1 MSVRS
6 GNMQNVFPESSPSS
20 KAKGRKSKAAEDPR
34 DLAAPTTIVVKARTQ
49 KTSNSEGPWALSNR
63 SSGGCLLLCRSKRMK
78 HKGADRWP
86 LARRE
91 LVPHV
96 DVVMWWNLSN

>member
-34 DLAAPTTIVVKARTQ
+34 D
-49 KTSNSEGPWALSNR
+49 
-63 SSGGCLLLCRSKRMK
+63 
-78 HKGADRWP
+78 
-86 LARRE
+86 ARR
-91 LVPHV
+91 PHNHRGESKNAK
-96 DVVMWWNLSN
+96 DFQ